1 MRTRKAKHQ
10 DAILRFLKQEG
21 RAGAAEIQKGIGM
34 KRGNIYQVMKLL
46 VQKGL
51 VTHLPG
57 TRKYVLANETVDKRM
72 PLFREHSQPTPPP
85 APNPLIAVYSREI
98 QFVEDGIDSLMI
110 TKNYLQ
116 RRVEQLKQE
125 DARRA

>member
-1 MRTRKAKHQ
+1 MKKVKYQ
-10 DAILRFLKQEG
+10 DVITRFLKQEG

-57 TRKYVLANETVDKRM
+57 TKKYALTSETVEAKPM
-72 PLFREHSQPTPPP
+72 PLYAEHRQPTPPP
-85 APNPLIAVYSREI
+85 APNPLISIYAREI